1 MYGENLKLQQ
11 IYVIYFITGI
21 IIFVM
26 GGIIMYKLCISFV
39 RRYLN
44 PPMLLILT

>member
-1 MYGENLKLQQ
+1 M
-11 IYVIYFITGI
+11 GI
-21 IIFVM
+21 IL
-26 GGIIMYKLCISFV
+26 YKVCISFV